1 MMNKKGQLTIVAI
14 VLIVLTGLALFVG
27 LAGTIKIVSVI
38 NSIPTWG
45 WIAILILFIF
55 LILPKGKK

>member
-1 MMNKKGQLTIVAI
+1 MNKKGQLTIVAI